1 MSTTTSHIRLIALDL
16 DGTVFNEKKEIT
28 PAVRSAICSA
38 IACNIIV
45 MPATGRPI
53 VGLPEDFL
61 TIPGVTYALT
71 SNGTRIIN
79 IHTKETIFEDTLP
92 LSQALLIL
100 DYLAEYNYIPDVYI
114 NGEVFVER
122 TAYEQVL
129 KNFDLGGLLP
139 YFLKSR
145 QAVKHLREYV
155 EKKGKNV
162 EKIHLMI
169 QDQEKKQEIM
179 QNLCHLLP
187 VSVSSGLSNNIEITS
202 KTVNKGASLLK
213 FGEQLGIKREQ
224 IMAFGDS
231 SNDLDMIKAAGIGVA
246 MGNADKEIKAAANF
260 ITKTNEEDGV
270 AYAIKTLLGI

>member
-1 MSTTTSHIRLIALDL
+1 MPATKNQIRLIALDL

-28 PAVRSAICSA
+28 SVVRSAIRSA

-45 MPATGRPI
+45 MPATGRPMA
-53 VGLPEDFL
+53 GLPEDFL

-71 SNGTRIIN
+71 SNGARIIN
-79 IHTKETIFEDTLP
+79 IHTKKAVFEDTLP

-100 DYLAEYNYIPDVYI
+100 DYMAGYGYIPDVYI
-114 NGEVFVER
+114 DGEVFVER
-122 TAYEQVL
+122 TAYVQVL

-145 QAVKHLREYV
+145 QPVENLREYI
-155 EKKGKNV
+155 EKKGKNI
-162 EKIHLMI
+162 EKINLMI
-169 QDQEKKQEIM
+169 QDQKKKQEMM
-179 QNLCHLLP
+179 QDLFRLTP
-187 VSVSSGLSNNIEITS
+187 VSISAGLSVNIEVTS
-202 KTVNKGASLLK
+202 KTVNKGTALIK
-213 FGEQLGIKREQ
+213 FGEQLGIKKEQ
-224 IMAFGDS
+224 IMACGDN

-270 AYAIKTLLGI
+270 AYAIKTFIDI